1 MEKNADPAFSSKG
14 FNNWKNAL
22 ASFDRHQQSKSH
34 HHAVTINAQE
44 ARPIDVQLS
53 SALAIKQQE
62 ARHCLEQIAGSIQYL
77 ARQGL
82 AFRGHEAND
91 GNLNQLLLFQ

>member
-1 MEKNADPAFSSKG
+1 LEKKADPAFSSKV

-53 SALAIKQQE
+53 SAFAIKQQE

-82 AFRGHEAND
+82 AF
-91 GNLNQLLLFQ
+91 